1 MGRKLMIMSKK
12 AGLQKAI
19 SHDSVTNEQD
29 DSVDELAF
37 SVKSKKKTMNKET
50 PLRKVSSMKK
60 MDSSEKEN
68 RPLRSSSTIRS
79 VHKKELFEKNIAVE
93 KDLKNNQKESVRQD
107 VLQVQLNDSKRKFID
122 IYDNSIS
129 VDKRLEEATRKMEEY
144 EKRYKCLKDLR
155 QTEVELNF
163 LAYREA
169 AESRFKVSQALID
182 SLTEDID
189 AKDKKL
195 NDLLLYMNDF
205 KAKKQEFEK
214 LSEKLKSTEQ
224 ALSRANSRISYLN
237 SKLSSRSNA
246 SIVQLKEEL
255 YSDLT
260 GLLIRDVKSDSKKT
274 VFDCLQTGR
283 NGTLHF
289 KLSLFADPSCQS
301 QERFSYTPLFNEER
315 DASLLN
321 CLPDYLTDEI
331 IFEKDQAAISRLVS
345 YVSEIHPI
353 SNLRYIEYPYDV
365 TSPLSVRL
373 HKRRKDILK
382 KGQIFWENNNIFYF
396 KKLEMF
402 CNDIVKKKGI
412 ITDEDMLAF
421 YKEYLQS
428 SKLKMRKY
436 QWWWYRQI
444 FGILVDSFKVWINN
458 ISDHPSFF
466 FHIRRKEQ

>member
-331 IFEKDQAAISRLVS
+331 IFEKDQAAMFSWRL
-345 YVSEIHPI
+345 
-353 SNLRYIEYPYDV
+353 SNALQ
-365 TSPLSVRL
+365 
-373 HKRRKDILK
+373 KKD
-382 KGQIFWENNNIFYF
+382 
-396 KKLEMF
+396 
-402 CNDIVKKKGI
+402 
-412 ITDEDMLAF
+412 
-421 YKEYLQS
+421 
-428 SKLKMRKY
+428 
-436 QWWWYRQI
+436 
-444 FGILVDSFKVWINN
+444 
-458 ISDHPSFF
+458 
-466 FHIRRKEQ
+466 